1 MEAHIFPPQK
11 RPDEHAAS
19 IFFLDTDLFIFKPPK
34 HYHRSQFLLNK
45 QYKRGRTTE
54 ESPENIEENKS
65 SRSPSP
71 WTQKTK
77 TKSANIQQPASVHK
91 SARLHAKKKKR
102 EIEYHTS
109 RKGAN
114 VSHHKPTK
122 DAFRVSRAAAS
133 HFEMLASD

>member
-77 TKSANIQQPASVHK
+77 TKSANIQQPASIHK
-91 SARLHAKKKKR
+91 SARKKKR
-102 EIEYHTS
+102 KI
-109 RKGAN
+109 N
-114 VSHHKPTK
+114 
-122 DAFRVSRAAAS
+122 
-133 HFEMLASD
+133 

>member
-19 IFFLDTDLFIFKPPK
+19 IFFLDTDLFIFKRPK

-77 TKSANIQQPASVHK
+77 TKSANIQQPASIHK
-91 SARLHAKKKKR
+91 SARKKKR
-102 EIEYHTS
+102 KI
-109 RKGAN
+109 N
-114 VSHHKPTK
+114 
-122 DAFRVSRAAAS
+122 
-133 HFEMLASD
+133 